1 MLWKKHFIIYCN
13 IAISKPI
20 VFKAIKISLIVGTI
34 LNLINQGNAISSLNI
49 ENIHL
54 FKFFLTYL
62 VPCSVTTY
70 TATALKLEFQI
81 GTKSTI
87 DAGLKC
93 HVCGEELH
101 VHENELIKECSK
113 CGIYTKW
120 RLK

>member
-1 MLWKKHFIIYCN
+1 MIGKKHFIIYYN

-20 VFKAIKISLIVGTI
+20 VLRAIKISLIVGTL
-34 LNLINQGNAISSLNI
+34 LNLINQGDAISSLNI

-62 VPCSVTTY
+62 VPYGVTTY

-87 DAGLKC
+87 DADLRC
-93 HVCGEELH
+93 RVCGEELH
-101 VHENELIKECSK
+101 VHENFLIKECSK
-113 CGIYTKW
+113 CGIHTKW